1 MQPGA
6 YMTRPVGKTASPSWP
21 DVQFESAL
29 WLTGKKLVAGV
40 DEAGRGAWAGPVTAG
55 VVILPFDNPKLMNI
69 LHGVRDSKLMTA
81 RQREHWAGV
90 IRHNAIA
97 CCSGWAS
104 CEEIDELGIVAATR
118 LAMQRAVQGLRL
130 PVEHLLIDAV
140 HLPALDIPQ
149 TSLIKGD
156 MRVLSIAAAS
166 VIAKTERDHHMQLLE
181 EIITGYGFARHK
193 GYGTAI
199 HREALTQLGV
209 SAQHRKSYAPIK
221 SLMMEDL

>member
-1 MQPGA
+1 
-6 YMTRPVGKTASPSWP
+6 
-21 DVQFESAL
+21 
-29 WLTGKKLVAGV
+29 
-40 DEAGRGAWAGPVTAG
+40 
-55 VVILPFDNPKLMNI
+55 
-69 LHGVRDSKLMTA
+69 
-81 RQREHWAGV
+81 
-90 IRHNAIA
+90 
-97 CCSGWAS
+97 
-104 CEEIDELGIVAATR
+104 LGIVPATR
-118 LAMQRAVQGLRL
+118 LAMQRAVQRLRL

-166 VIAKTERDHHMQLLE
+166 VIAKTERDHYMQLLE
-181 EIITGYGFARHK
+181 EIIPGYGFARHK

-221 SLMMEDL
+221 VLLRENS